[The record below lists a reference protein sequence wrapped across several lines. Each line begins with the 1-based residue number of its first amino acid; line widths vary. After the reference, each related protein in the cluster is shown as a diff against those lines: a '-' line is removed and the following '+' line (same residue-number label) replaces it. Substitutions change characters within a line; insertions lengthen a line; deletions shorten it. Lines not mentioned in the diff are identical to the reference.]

1 MITKRINKLR
11 EIIEVRQ
18 SLLCYIGIFNEI
30 LLCLFIIGAYEWG
43 RYFFEIML
51 K

>member
-1 MITKRINKLR
+1 M
-11 EIIEVRQ
+11 
-18 SLLCYIGIFNEI
+18 GISDEI

-43 RYFFEIML
+43 RYFFEIVL